1 MSDPDGDMSDG
12 VREGALTLIA
22 QAAVA
27 SAGAHR
33 WLPVSIDDFFLP
45 DMGRLDERT
54 RVSLSRLLRALV
66 ATVADE
72 LRAHAARLLRARDE
86 MALATAL
93 DAAPDLLERVGR
105 SGLLRDP
112 ELIGELLGR
121 VREELLAGA
130 MLAHGSDEP
139 ERPSLIN
146 RLVQHPDRV
155 VAQSSMAVLIAESR
169 RRNVPEAGPLPQ
181 TDLPAEL
188 HHKLVWWVAAA
199 LREVGIEQ
207 VGPSAALEWS
217 LAEAAQ
223 RSLAAHDEAER
234 LEAAVVRL
242 AAAIDAQPHELAD
255 VMTEAIGDRR
265 VTLFSGLLAH
275 ALGVDYAVARDIT
288 LEAHGERLWV
298 ALRAVDCG
306 REAIARIGVA
316 LSEADPRRDLER
328 FAAMLD
334 SIMSIE
340 TTEAREALAMLRL
353 PVDFRTAIVTLER
366 RFPWV

>member
-1 MSDPDGDMSDG
+1 MSEPNGDMSDG
-12 VREGALTLIA
+12 VRDGALTLIA

-33 WLPVSIDDFFLP
+33 WLPVSIEDFFLP
-45 DMGRLDERT
+45 DAGRLDERT
-54 RVSLSRLLRALV
+54 RIWMTRLLRALV
-66 ATVADE
+66 ATVAAE

-86 MALATAL
+86 LSLATVL
-93 DAAPDLLERVGR
+93 DSAPELLERVGR

-121 VREELLAGA
+121 VRQELLAGA
-130 MLAHGSDEP
+130 MPGYGSEEAD
-139 ERPSLIN
+139 RPSLIN

-155 VAQSSMAVLIAESR
+155 VAQSAMAVLVAESR
-169 RRNVPEAGPLPQ
+169 RRNVPDAGPLTQ

-207 VGPSAALEWS
+207 VGPSAALDWS

-223 RSLAAHDEAER
+223 RSLAAYDEGER

-242 AAAIDAQPHELAD
+242 AAAIDARPDELAD
-255 VMTEAIGDRR
+255 VMVEALGDRR
-265 VTLFSGLLAH
+265 VTLFSGVLAH

-288 LEAHGERLWV
+288 LEQRGERLWV

-316 LSEADPRRDLER
+316 LSEADPRRDLEN

-334 SIMSIE
+334 SVMAIE
-340 TTEAREALAMLRL
+340 TGEAREALAMLRL
-353 PVDFRTAIVTLER
+353 PADFRTAIVTLER
-366 RFPWV
+366 RFPWI